1 MIIMSRENPQ
11 FQAGEPSNN
20 LVKSLPKG
28 PIVAWYGDDF
38 TGAAAVMEVLT
49 FSGLPSMLFLEPP
62 TPQQLAQ
69 HQGLKGI
76 GVASTARAH
85 SPEWMS
91 DELPRVFSTL
101 EALKPELIHYKICT
115 TLDSSPSTG
124 SIGRVLEIAVNS
136 FNPRVIPILVAAPQ
150 MQRYQIFGHLFA
162 GVGDQVYRLDRHPV
176 MARHPVTPMDESD
189 VARHIAKQTELIE
202 VSALKHD
209 ALSIGNELMT
219 AYDSPSD
226 SKVSAITLDSW
237 DDASETK
244 AGRLI
249 WENRRHNRFV
259 VGSQGVEFALVRHW
273 QETGVLPIQPPVG
286 SVGRASQMVTISGS
300 VSPTTADQIAW
311 SLENGFAGITFDA
324 TKACGEQSCLEAEES
339 RVVSAALI
347 ALSKGEDPLIYT
359 ASGPDD
365 LAVKRFYKALERT
378 GSDSKVTNRKIGE
391 ALGRVLRNIL
401 QETEVRRVVV
411 SGGDTSGYATQQ
423 LGIFALTALAPTIPG
438 ASIFRAHAEN
448 SMDGLEIALKGGQM
462 GSPDYFGWIRDGGG
476 ER

>member
-1 MIIMSRENPQ
+1 
-11 FQAGEPSNN
+11 
-20 LVKSLPKG
+20 
-28 PIVAWYGDDF
+28 
-38 TGAAAVMEVLT
+38 
-49 FSGLPSMLFLEPP
+49 
-62 TPQQLAQ
+62 
-69 HQGLKGI
+69 
-76 GVASTARAH
+76 
-85 SPEWMS
+85 
-91 DELPRVFSTL
+91 
-101 EALKPELIHYKICT
+101 
-115 TLDSSPSTG
+115 
-124 SIGRVLEIAVNS
+124 
-136 FNPRVIPILVAAPQ
+136 
-150 MQRYQIFGHLFA
+150 
-162 GVGDQVYRLDRHPV
+162 
-176 MARHPVTPMDESD
+176 
-189 VARHIAKQTELIE
+189 
-202 VSALKHD
+202 
-209 ALSIGNELMT
+209 MT

>member
-1 MIIMSRENPQ
+1 MEAS
-11 FQAGEPSNN
+11 EPANN
-20 LVKSLPKG
+20 LVNSLPEG
-28 PIVAWYGDDF
+28 PLIAWYGDDF

-49 FSGLPSMLFLEPP
+49 FSGLPSMLFLESPKP
-62 TPQQLAQ
+62 EQLAQ
-69 HQGLKGI
+69 YRGLRGI
-76 GVASTARAH
+76 GVASTARTH

-91 DELPRVFSTL
+91 NELPKVFATL

-115 TLDSSPSTG
+115 TLDSSPNTG
-124 SIGRVLEIAVNS
+124 SIGRVLEIGADL

-189 VARHIAKQTELIE
+189 VARHIAKQTKLIE

-209 ALSIGNELMT
+209 ARYRGNELMT
-219 AYDSPSD
+219 ASDPPSD
-226 SKVSAITLDSW
+226 SKGSAITLDSW
-237 DDASETK
+237 DDASEIE
-244 AGRLI
+244 AGSLI

-273 QETGVLPIQPPVG
+273 QETGVLPIKPPVG

-324 TKACGEQSCLEAEES
+324 TKACGEQSDLEAEES
-339 RVVSAALI
+339 RVVTAALV
-347 ALSKGEDPLIYT
+347 ALLKGEDPLIYT

-365 LAVKRFYKALERT
+365 PAVKRFYKALERT
-378 GSDSKVTNRKIGE
+378 GSDSQATNRKIGE
-391 ALGRVLRNIL
+391 ALGRVLCNIL
-401 QETEVRRVVV
+401 QETEVKRVVV

-438 ASIFRAHAEN
+438 ASIFKAHAEN

-476 ER
+476 EK